1 MVTKTLGQLSDVDL
15 RLLRVFRVV
24 AESGG
29 ISAAEV
35 ELNIGRSTI
44 SRHIKDLEIRL
55 GVVLCRRGRSGFAL
69 TEEGQLIY
77 QASLRLLAA
86 MDEFRGEVNDVHQQM
101 TGNINIALFDKTV
114 TNPQAHIAETL
125 RLFDEYA
132 PKVDLEVF
140 VEPLNDIERGI
151 LDGRFQLGIVPFQR
165 TASGI
170 HYEPLFQE
178 QMYLYCSS
186 KHPFWEKDRISHEEI
201 LKAKY
206 AGLGYL
212 SPNMQI
218 GQQLNMQRSA
228 TGYDQEAIATLI
240 LSGCYL
246 GYLPDHYAKQFV
258 EQGLLKAVGEETFQ
272 YLCEFSAA
280 YRLSPKPSRV
290 VATFIQC
297 LSQAHGKI
305 AFPC

>member
-44 SRHIKDLEIRL
+44 SRHLKDLEIRL

-77 QASLRLLAA
+77 KASLRLLAA

-101 TGNINIALFDKTV
+101 TGNIGIALFDKTV
-114 TNPQAHIAETL
+114 TNPQAAISTAL
-125 RLFDEYA
+125 RLFEQAA
-132 PKVDLEVF
+132 PKVVLELF
-140 VEPLNDIERGI
+140 VEPLNEIERGI
-151 LDGRFQLGIVPFQR
+151 LDGRFQVGVVPFQR
-165 TASGI
+165 SASGI
-170 HYEPLFQE
+170 HYEPLFKE
-178 QMYLYCSS
+178 QMYLYCGRQHS
-186 KHPFWEKDRISHEEI
+186 FWDEELVTESQI
-201 LKAKY
+201 LAAKY
-206 AGLGYL
+206 AGLGYM

-258 EQGLLKAVGEETFQ
+258 ERGLMKSVGENTFQ

-290 VATFIQC
+290 VDTFIQC
-297 LSQAHGKI
+297 LRQAHQLV
-305 AFPC
+305 